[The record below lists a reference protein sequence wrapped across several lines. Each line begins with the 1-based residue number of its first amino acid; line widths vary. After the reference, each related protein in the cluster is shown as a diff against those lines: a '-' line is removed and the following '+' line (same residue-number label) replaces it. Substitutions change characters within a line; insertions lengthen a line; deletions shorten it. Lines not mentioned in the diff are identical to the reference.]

1 MNRQQRRAAARAG
14 IRPAELRPMTQAA
27 FSLAD
32 LSSEESAEAMF
43 RYALE
48 RHQAKE
54 MLDTIMRAAYADTEE
69 RYKEKILA
77 DVEKRFKDKTAALV
91 LDEIHASEDLC
102 GAVYF
107 TAFVMAANKVFNF
120 REECKKII
128 DEVPDFV
135 QIVEKDPKGWF
146 TKINEEYGL
155 GLETDIFDG
164 DETFLDRVDRYVRA
178 REM

>member
-14 IRPAELRPMTQAA
+14 IRPTELRPMARTVVG
-27 FSLAD
+27 LTNID
-32 LSSEESAEAMF
+32 SEESAEALF
-43 RYALE
+43 QYAIE
-48 RHQAKE
+48 RHQVKE
-54 MLDTIMRAAYADTEE
+54 VLDEVMEKMWADA
-69 RYKEKILA
+69 EKH
-77 DVEKRFKDKTAALV
+77 FKDKTAALV

-102 GAVYF
+102 GCVYF

-135 QIVEKDPKGWF
+135 RIVEKDPKGWF

-164 DETFLDRVDRYVRA
+164 DENFLDRVDKYVKA
-178 REM
+178 RRL